1 DIHKTLTDMVRE
13 RQIKLLSERVG
24 SEKLPIKKNH
34 KRKRDLLDQIIA
46 DINRGALTDDMFTEL
61 FAEFYGFNKIT
72 PEARRMMNGYVD
84 RLELLS
90 NYPEFYNR
98 VANDF
103 WNDLKKSGISE
114 FTASSIFLDLLY
126 HGILSGFTPFA
137 RTQKGSLIT
146 SSASMVMTTLATPK
160 AAPRAWAEFFKGMPE
175 GAKTAWDIMKTGF
188 SAEEFMDFK
197 PSGDS
202 YIALKV
208 KTPFTELM
216 KNNDYAGTFTKMM
229 FTMPHYMIRT
239 YRAWDALL
247 KAGNKRF
254 HGYMIEYNK

>member
-1 DIHKTLTDMVRE
+1 
-13 RQIKLLSERVG
+13 
-24 SEKLPIKKNH
+24 
-34 KRKRDLLDQIIA
+34 
-46 DINRGALTDDMFTEL
+46 
-61 FAEFYGFNKIT
+61 
-72 PEARRMMNGYVD
+72 
-84 RLELLS
+84 
-90 NYPEFYNR
+90 
-98 VANDF
+98 
-103 WNDLKKSGISE
+103 
-114 FTASSIFLDLLY
+114 
-126 HGILSGFTPFA
+126 
-137 RTQKGSLIT
+137 T

-202 YIALKV
+202 YIALTV

-216 KNNDYAGTFTKMM
+216 KNNDYAGTLTKMM

-254 HGYMIEYNK
+254 HGYMIEYNKDFGTAAGQAYDVYAKGVEAQLQQQADDDIAKLK